1 MSPKDCAYIVE
12 RLAVRF
18 MSMVAEYER
27 KLLEHRDAF
36 GVRTSADAK
45 IIEGL
50 RAAADEQVLSASEV
64 ASVLGCAG
72 ETPVQAAKRV
82 VKERNGLLT
91 QVQDQRVEI
100 ERLKSLSPKYK
111 VGDKL
116 EWQKLGLSPCSVTV
130 TGIRLVYD
138 CIGEGAEYPVG
149 HSEDEL
155 RAIISHDT
163 PAGKEAAEAVI
174 RDSQMTE
181 IKVGD
186 VVEVVSAS
194 GDQTWMADVGST
206 GKVRRFELIDS
217 IECVRLQNLPGK
229 RNALGGYVSLCDV
242 RKVPQ

>member
-50 RAAADEQVLSASEV
+50 RQQIETLNRDVRLHSLLKREYDKALMQLTRDRDTLRAEV
-64 ASVLGCAG
+64 AQHQNTES
-72 ETPVQAAKRV
+72 
-82 VKERNGLLT
+82 
-91 QVQDQRVEI
+91 
-100 ERLKSLSPKYK
+100 
-111 VGDKL
+111 
-116 EWQKLGLSPCSVTV
+116 
-130 TGIRLVYD
+130 
-138 CIGEGAEYPVG
+138 
-149 HSEDEL
+149 
-155 RAIISHDT
+155 SHDT
-163 PAGKEAAEAVI
+163 TAGKEAAASVI

-194 GDQTWMADVGST
+194 GGQTWMADVGSM
-206 GKVRRFELIDS
+206 GKVRDFEPIDDCN
-217 IECVRLQNLPGK
+217 CVRLENLPGK